1 MSGDA
6 ERLLSALDAIR
17 PSDLNYQEWINI
29 GMALKSEGLPCSI
42 WDDWSRN
49 DTRYEKGLCEKKWKT
64 FESSGVTAGTIVKM
78 AQDNGWKYSQ
88 SLEWDDPL
96 DYYDEVISSHAPKED
111 EPWKMAVDYLKTLF
125 FDDEYVNFVTR
136 AIHKEERD
144 KWIPADAGYTRKCSL
159 LIKELE
165 RTHDLEDAFGT
176 INEESGAWIRINPT
190 DGEGSANKNIIRY
203 DYALVESDSLSIED
217 QKKILLALK
226 LPIACLVESGGKSI
240 HAIVKVQAV
249 DAREYAQRVAFL
261 YDELA
266 KRNFIVDTQN
276 KNCSRLSRL
285 PGAERNGNIQ
295 KLLATNLGVAT
306 WEDWIDELA
315 GVNDDLPPILDFWEQ
330 MQDPPQLSPELIG
343 GILREGNK
351 MIITGE
357 SKAGK
362 TCLSQELAVCVAEG
376 KPWLGK
382 FKCEQGK
389 VLYMNLEVEEASLF
403 YRFKSI
409 YDANEWK
416 IGSNAHN
423 IHPWNLRGKALP
435 LDKLA
440 DNVIRRCRGQN
451 YKLIILDPLY
461 KVQQGDENSAEAISL
476 FCNSLDRIAH
486 ETGAAIVY
494 DHHHPKGSSG
504 DRKIIDRGSGSGVFA
519 RDADAICD
527 LSFLSPSKELLEVV
541 GSQIQSGEKPMQ
553 IAFVLRDFK
562 DVEPINI
569 WFKFPVHKVDSANLL
584 EGAPLEGS
592 KADYLN
598 RSSKRTAES
607 ERREG
612 IKRLFNA
619 CEQNGIASIAEM
631 IAYADGDPSEA
642 SIRRYIKEFDDEYEI
657 FKRGFIRKSVNSFT
671 S

>member
-1 MSGDA
+1 
-6 ERLLSALDAIR
+6 
-17 PSDLNYQEWINI
+17 
-29 GMALKSEGLPCSI
+29 
-42 WDDWSRN
+42 
-49 DTRYEKGLCEKKWKT
+49 
-64 FESSGVTAGTIVKM
+64 
-78 AQDNGWKYSQ
+78 
-88 SLEWDDPL
+88 
-96 DYYDEVISSHAPKED
+96 
-111 EPWKMAVDYLKTLF
+111 
-125 FDDEYVNFVTR
+125 
-136 AIHKEERD
+136 
-144 KWIPADAGYTRKCSL
+144 
-159 LIKELE
+159 
-165 RTHDLEDAFGT
+165 
-176 INEESGAWIRINPT
+176 
-190 DGEGSANKNIIRY
+190 
-203 DYALVESDSLSIED
+203 
-217 QKKILLALK
+217 
-226 LPIACLVESGGKSI
+226 
-240 HAIVKVQAV
+240 
-249 DAREYAQRVAFL
+249 
-261 YDELA
+261 
-266 KRNFIVDTQN
+266 
-276 KNCSRLSRL
+276 
-285 PGAERNGNIQ
+285 
-295 KLLATNLGVAT
+295 
-306 WEDWIDELA
+306 
-315 GVNDDLPPILDFWEQ
+315 
-330 MQDPPQLSPELIG
+330 MQDPPQLSPELIC

-362 TCLSQELAVCVAEG
+362 TCLSQELAVCIAEG

-403 YRFKSI
+403 YRFKTI

-416 IGSNAHN
+416 IGNNAHN

-440 DNVIRRCRGQN
+440 DKVIKRCRGQN
-451 YKLIILDPLY
+451 YKLIIIDPLY

-486 ETGAAIVY
+486 ETGAAVVY

-569 WFKFPVHKVDSANLL
+569 WFKFPVHNVDSANLL

>member
-1 MSGDA
+1 
-6 ERLLSALDAIR
+6 
-17 PSDLNYQEWINI
+17 
-29 GMALKSEGLPCSI
+29 
-42 WDDWSRN
+42 
-49 DTRYEKGLCEKKWKT
+49 
-64 FESSGVTAGTIVKM
+64 
-78 AQDNGWKYSQ
+78 
-88 SLEWDDPL
+88 
-96 DYYDEVISSHAPKED
+96 
-111 EPWKMAVDYLKTLF
+111 
-125 FDDEYVNFVTR
+125 
-136 AIHKEERD
+136 
-144 KWIPADAGYTRKCSL
+144 
-159 LIKELE
+159 
-165 RTHDLEDAFGT
+165 
-176 INEESGAWIRINPT
+176 
-190 DGEGSANKNIIRY
+190 
-203 DYALVESDSLSIED
+203 
-217 QKKILLALK
+217 
-226 LPIACLVESGGKSI
+226 
-240 HAIVKVQAV
+240 
-249 DAREYAQRVAFL
+249 
-261 YDELA
+261 
-266 KRNFIVDTQN
+266 
-276 KNCSRLSRL
+276 
-285 PGAERNGNIQ
+285 
-295 KLLATNLGVAT
+295 
-306 WEDWIDELA
+306 
-315 GVNDDLPPILDFWEQ
+315 
-330 MQDPPQLSPELIG
+330 
-343 GILREGNK
+343 

-362 TCLSQELAVCVAEG
+362 TCLSQELAVCIAEG

-403 YRFKSI
+403 YRFKTI

-416 IGSNAHN
+416 IGTNAHN

-440 DNVIRRCRGQN
+440 DKVIRRCRGQN

-562 DVEPINI
+562 DIEPINI
-569 WFKFPVHKVDSANLL
+569 WFKFPVHNVDSANLL

-592 KADYLN
+592 KEDNLN
-598 RSSKRTAES
+598 RSSKRTMES

-657 FKRGFIRKSVNSFT
+657 FKRGFIRQSVNSFT